1 MYYMIKTLDGYTF
14 TLAATEDY
22 CHDMANGENADIGW
36 ANESELLEWVAENI
50 ENIGE
55 FIRARADSDGNLS
68 IACDS
73 N

>member
-22 CHDMANGENADIGW
+22 CHDMMNGENTDIGW
-36 ANESELLEWVAENI
+36 ANESELLAWVSENI